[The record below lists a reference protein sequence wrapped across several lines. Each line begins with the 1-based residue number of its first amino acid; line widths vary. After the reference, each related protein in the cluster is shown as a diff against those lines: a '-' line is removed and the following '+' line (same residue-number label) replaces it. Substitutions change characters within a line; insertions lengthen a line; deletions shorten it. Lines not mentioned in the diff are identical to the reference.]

1 MRLVRTRDTAIAFG
15 ALTALW
21 MATSAGAQTAIPI
34 AFDVQVV
41 HGTNEHE
48 KASDPRCDEIKKTL
62 PIQFKTLEEVRR
74 EQLTTTLGQARGMN
88 LPSGRRMNLVPISVV
103 DNRLSPEELPD
114 PMIASGAESPLRSPV
129 VDNRLNLLLK
139 MDGLVHTRLQL
150 VSGRPVIV
158 GGEPYQ
164 GGKII
169 IKMTPTFEQPSVPAG
184 SPVIPRHG
192 LQPKSDAP

>member
-48 KASDPRCDEIKKTL
+48 KASDPRCAEIKKTL

-88 LPSGRRMNLVPISVV
+88 LPSGRRMNLVPIS
-103 DNRLSPEELPD
+103 
-114 PMIASGAESPLRSPV
+114 V

-184 SPVIPRHG
+184 SPAIPRHG
-192 LQPKSDAP
+192 LQPKSGAR